1 MSIDE
6 LINQKYSS
14 FSESDKAVWK
24 YIATHRIES
33 EKMSI
38 NDMAQKCFVSRT
50 AVMRFS
56 QKLGFHG
63 FAEFKFY
70 LKMENQTS
78 EISDQIDQACNTYQ
92 NVADSIRKKDC
103 DKMFEVMDSARHI
116 YICGEGMVQTSIQK
130 EFKRIFSCAGCI
142 LYDVPNGEEL
152 FNLLPQITEND
163 FCILISVTGEN
174 EKILQVARQLLIRG
188 TPVLSITKKREN
200 TLAHLCDYRLY
211 IESSNVVETPIHWI
225 YESTTSYFILID
237 ILFLKYIEYHNRKDR
252 KDENRAA
259 DRGTLRPDESQ

>member
-1 MSIDE
+1 MSIEE
-6 LINQKYSS
+6 LINQKFSC

-33 EKMSI
+33 TKMSI

-56 QKLGFHG
+56 QKLGFRG
-63 FAEFKFY
+63 FAELKLY
-70 LKMENQTS
+70 LKMDNPMT
-78 EISDQIDQACNTYQ
+78 EISDQINQVCNTYHS
-92 NVADSIRKKDC
+92 VAESIKKKDC
-103 DKMFEVMDSARHI
+103 DKMFKTMDCAEHI

-130 EFKRIFSCAGCI
+130 EFKRIFPCAGCI
-142 LYDVPNGEEL
+142 LYDVPDGEEL
-152 FNLLPQITEND
+152 FNLLPQMTEKD

-174 EKILQVARQLLIRG
+174 EKILQVAKELTVRG

-200 TLAHLCDYRLY
+200 TLAHLSDYRLY
-211 IESSNVVETPIHWI
+211 IESSKTIETPIHWI

-252 KDENRAA
+252 DDENRAFDSA
-259 DRGTLRPDESQ
+259 TL